1 MWSSNIK
8 EISETYA
15 TLLNNL
21 KEGTKISEPEVLLS
35 ASSENK
41 DKVILLVSAVIHLLN
56 RKQLWTLNKHPNHQK
71 QNKLFSK

>member
-1 MWSSNIK
+1 MWSRNIK

-41 DKVILLVSAVIHLLN
+41 DKVILLISADIHSLIGSSYG
-56 RKQLWTLNKHPNHQK
+56 Q
-71 QNKLFSK
+71 